1 MTTVKNVTEETKKLK
16 SLMGF
21 LVPIKLTTKTEV
33 EKKKKIQKN
42 LLNQSKNKNNKCFSQ
57 VTAVRVLSRTGN
69 HSSPHLPRMHSNTVL
84 ISGPALV
91 PAQILICS
99 YSCVFLSPMSTTYQS

>member
-33 EKKKKIQKN
+33 DKDLHTLKVNCKGKRTVGKANKGINIEKNGRFKKIKIKKKEK
-42 LLNQSKNKNNKCFSQ
+42 
-57 VTAVRVLSRTGN
+57 
-69 HSSPHLPRMHSNTVL
+69 
-84 ISGPALV
+84 
-91 PAQILICS
+91 
-99 YSCVFLSPMSTTYQS
+99 